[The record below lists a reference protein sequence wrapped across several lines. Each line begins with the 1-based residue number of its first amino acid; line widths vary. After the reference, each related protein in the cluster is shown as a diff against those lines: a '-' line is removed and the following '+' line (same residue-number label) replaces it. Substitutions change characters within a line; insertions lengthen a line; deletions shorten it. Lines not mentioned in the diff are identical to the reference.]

1 MHALIQLISNLID
14 SLIQDPLQ
22 AADIEYT
29 FAERRADYIA
39 RRITDMEGILR
50 NLRDKQALC
59 DRAADLAYEELE
71 REEMNA
77 LLREHREF
85 LDREA
90 VVAEELNHLRDEIE
104 EIEAELVRRGA
115 L

>member
-1 MHALIQLISNLID
+1 MKTIIAILSRLTDL
-14 SLIQDPLQ
+14 LCCDPVQ
-22 AADIEYT
+22 AAGIKYT
-29 FAERRADYIA
+29 FAERRADFIA
-39 RRITDMEGILR
+39 RRITDLEGTLG
-50 NLRDKQALC
+50 NLRDKQARC

-71 REEMNA
+71 KEELNA
-77 LLREHREF
+77 LLRKHRKF

-104 EIEAELVRRGA
+104 EIEFELARRGA